1 MWLKTDFYVFDVV
14 KITAMNRRLP
24 KFFLLSGGSEEGPES
39 QGSLLFIEHLLVTR
53 LGELLVILLELYN
66 YSIYQ
71 LKKWKHRKFQSLV
84 QGTQLVNVAGGI

>member
-1 MWLKTDFYVFDVV
+1 MSQ
-14 KITAMNRRLP
+14 RLVPWVSSRFFTP

-53 LGELLVILLELYN
+53 LGDLLVILLELYN

-84 QGTQLVNVAGGI
+84 QGTQLVNVPGGI

>member
-1 MWLKTDFYVFDVV
+1 M
-14 KITAMNRRLP
+14 
-24 KFFLLSGGSEEGPES
+24 
-39 QGSLLFIEHLLVTR
+39 TR

-84 QGTQLVNVAGGI
+84 QGTQLVNVPGGI

>member
-1 MWLKTDFYVFDVV
+1 M
-14 KITAMNRRLP
+14 
-24 KFFLLSGGSEEGPES
+24 
-39 QGSLLFIEHLLVTR
+39 TR